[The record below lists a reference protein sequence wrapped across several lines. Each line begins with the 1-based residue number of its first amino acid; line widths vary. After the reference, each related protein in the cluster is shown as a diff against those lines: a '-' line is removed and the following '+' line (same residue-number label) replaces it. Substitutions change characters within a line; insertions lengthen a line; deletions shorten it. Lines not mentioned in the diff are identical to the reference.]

1 MATTVH
7 RSVLMQE
14 VLDGLD
20 LSPSDVVVDA
30 TVNGGGHAEK
40 ITEQLSDTGVFIGI
54 DLDSSAIEVSSAR
67 LKNTQCQ
74 VELVNDSF
82 KNIDTIL
89 HNLELKSC
97 DKILFDLG
105 WSSNQF
111 EKAERGFSFQL
122 DGPLLMTLSDNP
134 DTQVFTAYDI
144 VNTWESEHIIDV
156 LEGYGEEQYAWKIA
170 QGILKAREEKA
181 IVSTIELANIIS
193 ESVPGRYR
201 NGKIHPATKTF
212 QALRIAVNNE
222 MEVLKEGLKKSFD
235 LLSPGGKILVIS
247 FHSIEDRIVKNYFK
261 QLAKDGVATVETK
274 RPLVAGEEELSE
286 NRRSRSAKLR
296 IIQKI

>member
-89 HNLELKSC
+89 HNLELKS
-97 DKILFDLG
+97 
-105 WSSNQF
+105 
-111 EKAERGFSFQL
+111 R
-122 DGPLLMTLSDNP
+122 
-134 DTQVFTAYDI
+134 TAK
-144 VNTWESEHIIDV
+144 H
-156 LEGYGEEQYAWKIA
+156 
-170 QGILKAREEKA
+170 
-181 IVSTIELANIIS
+181 
-193 ESVPGRYR
+193 
-201 NGKIHPATKTF
+201 HPAGGQGGARSEAT
-212 QALRIAVNNE
+212 
-222 MEVLKEGLKKSFD
+222 D
-235 LLSPGGKILVIS
+235 LADPSMARLMGTC
-247 FHSIEDRIVKNYFK
+247 F
-261 QLAKDGVATVETK
+261 
-274 RPLVAGEEELSE
+274 PLT
-286 NRRSRSAKLR
+286 
-296 IIQKI
+296 

>member
-1 MATTVH
+1 MEPTVH

-14 VLDGLD
+14 VLDGLN

-30 TVNGGGHAEK
+30 TVNGGGHASE
-40 ITEQLSDTGVFIGI
+40 ITKHLSDTGVFIGI
-54 DLDSSAIEVSSAR
+54 DLDSSAIALSSER
-67 LKNTQCQ
+67 LKNAQCQ

-89 HNLELKSC
+89 HNLELKAC
-97 DKILFDLG
+97 DKVLFDLG

-122 DGPLLMTLSDNP
+122 EGPLLMTLSDSP
-134 DTQVFTAYDI
+134 DTQAFTAYDI
-144 VNTWESEHIIDV
+144 INTWEPAHIIDI
-156 LEGYGEEQYAWKIA
+156 LEGYGEERYAWKIT
-170 QGILKAREEKA
+170 QGIIQAREIKP
-181 IVSTIELANIIS
+181 IVSTTELVEVINQ
-193 ESVPGRYR
+193 SVPLKYR

-222 MEVLKEGLKKSFD
+222 MEVLKEGLKKAYEA
-235 LLSPGGKILVIS
+235 LSPNGRILVIS

-261 QLAKDGVATVETK
+261 QLANEGLATVLTK
-274 RPLVAGEEELSE
+274 KPLVASEEELSE